1 MQEELR
7 DKVQELRITETPRE
21 LAMLEDVHG
30 TEPKEARFKILGLV
44 GALSMPKEPEEEV
57 RGRANGCPG

>member
-21 LAMLEDVHG
+21 LAMLEELQG
-30 TEPKEARFKILGLV
+30 TEPKEAWFKILGLA
-44 GALSMPKEPEEEV
+44 GALSMFKELEEEV
-57 RGRANGCPG
+57 RGGANGSPG